1 MSSNKNSV
9 LDATI
14 GPRLLELCSA
24 RGVSFSELSR
34 RTEINRSTLT
44 RMLKGQRPVQ
54 AAELT
59 QILKVLRV
67 RRRDFLPQP
76 AVVGPPLPEPTTAPT
91 EQVPVDTQA
100 LEDQLRLAIEQRD
113 DLADQVERLC
123 AELRVERSERVNEL
137 AEIRDKHMREVVDL
151 RNNFLTELTKAHEE
165 AADAV
170 ARDEKARAALGVVLA
185 ELTRR
190 EQAGAEQGPRDGRT
204 ARSTSE
210 TTTDSSTDSGSW
222 VETAAGIAAG
232 LGGLALGTW
241 LLASKRAE
249 RG

>member
-14 GPRLLELCSA
+14 GPRLLGLCSA
-24 RGVSFSELSR
+24 RDVSFSELSR

-59 QILKVLRV
+59 RILKVLRV
-67 RRRDFLPQP
+67 RRCDFFPQT
-76 AVVGPPLPEPTTAPT
+76 AVVGPPLPEPTAAPP

-137 AEIRDKHMREVVDL
+137 AEIRDSHMREVVDL
-151 RNNFLTELTKAHEE
+151 RNNFLAELTKALEE

-170 ARDEKARAALGVVLA
+170 ARDEKARAALGVVLS

-190 EQAGAEQGPRDGRT
+190 DQADAEQGPRGGRT
-204 ARSTSE
+204 ARSASE
-210 TTTDSSTDSGSW
+210 TTMDSASADSRSW

-241 LLASKRAE
+241 LLTSKRS
-249 RG
+249 

>member
-9 LDATI
+9 LDVTI
-14 GPRLLELCSA
+14 GPRLLELSSA

-59 QILKVLRV
+59 RILKVLRV
-67 RRRDFLPQP
+67 RRRDFLPRL
-76 AVVGPPLPEPTTAPT
+76 GPPGPEPKAAPP
-91 EQVPVDTQA
+91 ERVPVDIQA

-137 AEIRDKHMREVVDL
+137 AEIRDQHMREVVDL
-151 RNNFLTELTKAHEE
+151 RNKFLAELTKVLEE

-190 EQAGAEQGPRDGRT
+190 D
-204 ARSTSE
+204 
-210 TTTDSSTDSGSW
+210 
-222 VETAAGIAAG
+222 
-232 LGGLALGTW
+232 
-241 LLASKRAE
+241 RAE
-249 RG
+249 R